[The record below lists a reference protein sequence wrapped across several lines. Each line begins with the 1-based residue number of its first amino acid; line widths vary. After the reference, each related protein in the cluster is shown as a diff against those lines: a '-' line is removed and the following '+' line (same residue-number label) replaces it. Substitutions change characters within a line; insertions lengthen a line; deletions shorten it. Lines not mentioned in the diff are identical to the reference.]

1 VSRGNLFEQLSPTLQ
16 VTVDEQIA
24 QIDTL
29 SNIINSAEREMLR
42 LRKAYE
48 NAIEARD
55 ATGVTLIDRNDE
67 ISILYE
73 KSNVLV
79 RPMTR

>member
-1 VSRGNLFEQLSPTLQ
+1 M
-16 VTVDEQIA
+16 TVDEQIA

-79 RPMTR
+79 RPFDEMIYFIR

>member
-1 VSRGNLFEQLSPTLQ
+1 M
-16 VTVDEQIA
+16 DEQIA

-79 RPMTR
+79 RPFDEMIYFIR

>member
-1 VSRGNLFEQLSPTLQ
+1 

-79 RPMTR
+79 RPFDEMIYFIR